1 LTRSKLIIDKS
12 ADQIK
17 YLLKSYKETAEQA
30 KQMKIENDKQKDRL
44 TKLQQRFNNM
54 IRGHANADS
63 NDQAAMLEEM
73 MEKMKNEMESLQK
86 ENERLKHEADQIK
99 KDAESALLKA
109 KDLNKLISSD
119 NDVDKEEA
127 DSIRDAVQQVHS
139 LVAQHETIKQELEEM
154 TERNQIN
161 MTYMAKLHT
170 DFKNYQE
177 KSTKTIET
185 LRLIADEHASCAVQH
200 REITHHMNSYKRKYE
215 KLKNSMRGTTRVIVD
230 RRSTTAPLHELSKR
244 VQLRTVSLRLK
255 NTKSGDS
262 LPDAFHPDVVDQF

>member
-99 KDAESALLKA
+99 KRCRKR
-109 KDLNKLISSD
+109 
-119 NDVDKEEA
+119 
-127 DSIRDAVQQVHS
+127 SI
-139 LVAQHETIKQELEEM
+139 
-154 TERNQIN
+154 
-161 MTYMAKLHT
+161 
-170 DFKNYQE
+170 
-177 KSTKTIET
+177 KS
-185 LRLIADEHASCAVQH
+185 
-200 REITHHMNSYKRKYE
+200 
-215 KLKNSMRGTTRVIVD
+215 
-230 RRSTTAPLHELSKR
+230 
-244 VQLRTVSLRLK
+244 
-255 NTKSGDS
+255 
-262 LPDAFHPDVVDQF
+262 